1 MSGMVQRR
9 KQVVEETQE
18 SKGYE
23 DKKEDTYNLTLM
35 EEILLLGL
43 KDSEV
48 CWK

>member
-9 KQVVEETQE
+9 KQVAEESQE
-18 SKGYE
+18 SGGFD
-23 DKKEDTYNLTLM
+23 DKKEDNYNLTLM

-48 CWK
+48 CWQ